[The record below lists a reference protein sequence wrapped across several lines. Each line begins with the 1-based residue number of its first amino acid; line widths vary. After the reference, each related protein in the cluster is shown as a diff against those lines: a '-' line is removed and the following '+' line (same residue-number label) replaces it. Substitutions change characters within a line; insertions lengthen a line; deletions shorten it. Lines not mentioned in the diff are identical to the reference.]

1 MIEQKL
7 DQLAEMYAQR
17 DLATMDKQK
26 LIDEL
31 YTAELKKQIADIE
44 AEFSAKTEA
53 VNENIAT
60 LEAEVKEEVKQ
71 HGSSVKGKFLNA
83 VFTKGRVTWETKG
96 LEGLMVAVPQLAQ
109 FRKEGDP
116 SVSLRKV

>member
-31 YTAELKKQIADIE
+31 YTPELKKQIADIE
-44 AEFSAKTEA
+44 AEFSSKTDA

>member
-31 YTAELKKQIADIE
+31 YTPELKKQIADIE
-44 AEFSAKTEA
+44 AEFSAKTDA